1 MTASTLSASLGL
13 IAGVWLFFQLIPGD
27 TRSTGQWVL
36 RVLSTGL
43 TGVLTL
49 ISILLLA
56 ASGRFA
62 FAGGAK
68 APIIVAYLIWGVAC
82 LAFSLEL
89 ASAPLPLRACL
100 GLAPIL
106 IHLALLMPPGVSR
119 ALLVA
124 ALVLEVLSPVAL
136 TVYNIYIEPVIAS
149 KEVNGWRQY
158 EMEAARQYE
167 IDLRNDLQRVTADA
181 NLEAFFY
188 YTRSSRQSGSA
199 KDLVIAD
206 AIAKKPNLEAELVAA
221 LHGDP
226 DARRG
231 ARSFLERPAI
241 PRTDALAVAV
251 RESILLDVNDL
262 TGMAADDRD
271 LETRRDQAA
280 AAAVAMARSFPA
292 HAATIRP
299 ALERLHAVTG
309 KPNTPRRGFV
319 SGREELARFLRR

>member
-13 IAGVWLFFQLIPGD
+13 LAGTWLFFQLIPGNAN
-27 TRSTGQWVL
+27 SMGQWLL

-62 FAGGAK
+62 FAGGSK
-68 APIIVAYLIWGVAC
+68 APIIGACLVWGAAC

-89 ASAPLPLRACL
+89 TSAPLPLRVCL

-106 IHLALLMPPGVSR
+106 IHLALLMPPGASR

-136 TVYNIYIEPVIAS
+136 TVYNTYIEPVIGA
-149 KEVNGWRQY
+149 KEVNGWKQY

-167 IDLRNDLQRVTADA
+167 IDLRHDLQRVTADA
-181 NLEAFFY
+181 SLEAFFY

-206 AIAKKPNLEAELVAA
+206 ALAKKPNLEAELVAA
-221 LHGDP
+221 LHGDH
-226 DARRG
+226 DARWG

-241 PRTDALAVAV
+241 PRTDALAAAV
-251 RESILLDVNDL
+251 RDSILLDLKDL
-262 TGMAADDRD
+262 TGMAPDDRD
-271 LETRRDQAA
+271 LEDRKDQAA
-280 AAAVAMARSFPA
+280 VAAVAMARSFPA
-292 HAATIRP
+292 HAATLRP
-299 ALERLHAVTG
+299 ALQQLHAVTG
-309 KPNTPRRGFV
+309 KPNTRRRGFV
-319 SGREELARFLRR
+319 SGREELANLLRH